1 MLRYLSK
8 TCNLLTHYFYLITSI
23 RLFVKGTFDNNYLHK
38 QYLQM
43 WFGLDAVVVDD
54 VAGVL
59 QPQPQ
64 RLPAAVI
71 FVELVELDYQHPL
84 RPQRMEGLRH
94 LYMLPPKIVWCLFM
108 NWLRSFHIILVYIF
122 KTDQLFGNYLLSC
135 KCSYSGWCVRSMN

>member
-1 MLRYLSK
+1 M
-8 TCNLLTHYFYLITSI
+8 
-23 RLFVKGTFDNNYLHK
+23 FVKGTFDNNYLHK

-108 NWLRSFHIILVYIF
+108 DWSRSFHVISMR
-122 KTDQLFGNYLLSC
+122 QSNYLVITGC
-135 KCSYSGWCVRSMN
+135 PARAATVAGVCGP

>member
-8 TCNLLTHYFYLITSI
+8 TCKLLTHYFHFKVITSI

-71 FVELVELDYQHPL
+71 FVELVEPDYQHPL

-108 NWLRSFHIILVYIF
+108 NWPISFHNTCIHILDRTII
-122 KTDQLFGNYLLSC
+122 
-135 KCSYSGWCVRSMN
+135 W